1 MVVKGQNKTK
11 TNVQQKT
18 THPVSLWETL
28 AEATFKEVRN
38 KLIIMKYR
46 GFIKFLC
53 RRSVGFFSRAFLVFL
68 MKESKKRRQKQPG
81 KLMAKSHSQPVNMP
95 GARPLMN
102 PLEVPQKVSVD

>member
-38 KLIIMKYR
+38 KLIIMKYH
-46 GFIKFLC
+46 
-53 RRSVGFFSRAFLVFL
+53 
-68 MKESKKRRQKQPG
+68 KK
-81 KLMAKSHSQPVNMP
+81 
-95 GARPLMN
+95 
-102 PLEVPQKVSVD
+102 